1 MNSDLINK
9 SYTNEYNSIY
19 KMYTDVDEGDE
30 LTRRRC
36 YMRARAMLAEPTI
49 PLYHR
54 IKTLLLLA
62 GMVGMLSYPLFSHR
76 ISRQVTSFTYEKNR
90 RFRRSV
96 CVLEKS

>member
-1 MNSDLINK
+1 MNADLIDK

-19 KMYTDVDEGDE
+19 KAYTDADEDDE

-36 YMRARAMLAEPTI
+36 YMRTRALLAEPTI

-62 GMVGMLSYPLFSHR
+62 GMVGMLSHHLFSYR
-76 ISRQVTSFTYEKNR
+76 ISRQTTSFTYENNR
-90 RFRRSV
+90 
-96 CVLEKS
+96 